1 MKNQTEKLKLQ
12 KQITKMKMIN
22 SKKLRLIQQRKRK
35 KGGIKNTEIIAYE
48 KRQTEN
54 VQNSLTD
61 FWQKSSGLIVTVL
74 VQLYVL

>member
-61 FWQKSSGLIVTVL
+61 F
-74 VQLYVL
+74 